1 MNYIITQS
9 GVPADE
15 LSAYSNFQKDN
26 EPLNLIALRNSH
38 NVNVDDDFDD
48 EFNFH
53 NLPLNF

>member
-15 LSAYSNFQKDN
+15 LSAYTNFQKDGD
-26 EPLNLIALRNSH
+26 PLNLIALRNSH
-38 NVNVDDDFDD
+38 TVNVDEDFDD
-48 EFNFH
+48 EVNFH